1 MFWLFLGQVLSADHS
16 CRETLRRF
24 LGWLAL
30 GGKRASARTTG
41 YCKARRRLR
50 QEDLDE
56 TLARLARKIR
66 AVHGPQGLWFGR
78 AVKVVDGSGIS
89 MPDTPANQKRW
100 PQPAGAKPGCSFP
113 VLRVVA
119 VFCLATGA
127 LMGLRHGPLRVHERS
142 LFRDLWDLL
151 DPGDVVLADRGFCGF
166 GEFYSLLRRGVD
178 CVMRNH
184 QRRTVG
190 KTRLKRLGR
199 GDFLILWH
207 KSKAGPRCPD
217 KALWH
222 TFPHTL
228 TLREI
233 TFHTGVRGFRT
244 RVITVVTTLLDPL
257 AFPTE
262 AFADL
267 YRRRW
272 QAELFLR
279 DIKTTMGMD
288 ILRCKSPDMVLK
300 ELTMYLIAY
309 NLVRVTM
316 LEAAAPPPGAPGP
329 RCPLSFKGSLATL
342 RQWAPFFQPLPPSHR
357 NRLWRLLLR
366 CIGDDPLPHRPNRY
380 EPRARKRR
388 PKAYQLLNRPRRL
401 FKEIP
406 HRSKY
411 VKPLS

>member
-1 MFWLFLGQVLSADHS
+1 VFWLFLGQALSADHS
-16 CRETLRRF
+16 CRETVRRF

-30 GGKRASARTTG
+30 GGRRASARTTG
-41 YCKARRRLR
+41 YCKARGRLR

-56 TLARLARKIR
+56 VLARLSGKVR
-66 AVHGPQGLWFGR
+66 AVHGPQGGWFGR
-78 AVKVVDGSGIS
+78 AVKVVDGSGLS
-89 MPDTPANQKRW
+89 MPDTRANQKRW
-100 PQPAGAKPGCSFP
+100 GQPAGTKPGCSFP
-113 VLRVVA
+113 VMRVVA
-119 VFCLATGA
+119 LFCLGTGA
-127 LMGLRHGPLRVHERS
+127 LIGLSHGSLRVHERT
-142 LFRDLWDLL
+142 LLRALWDLL
-151 DPGDVVLADRGFCGF
+151 EPGDVVLADRGFCGF
-166 GEFYSLLRRGVD
+166 AEAYSLLGRGVD
-178 CVMRNH
+178 SVMRNH
-184 QRRTVG
+184 PRRTVG

-199 GDFLILWH
+199 GDFRVLWH
-207 KSKAGPRCPD
+207 KSQPGPNCPD

-222 TFPHTL
+222 TFPDTL

-233 TFHTGVRGFRT
+233 SFRTGVRGFRT
-244 RVITVVTTLLDPL
+244 RVITVVTTRLDPV

-262 AFADL
+262 AFAGL

-288 ILRCKSPDMVLK
+288 ILTCKSPDSVLK
-300 ELTMYLIAY
+300 ELTMHLIAY
-309 NLVRVTM
+309 TLVRLTM

-329 RCPLSFKGSLATL
+329 RSPLSFKGTLSTL
-342 RQWAPFFQPLPPSHR
+342 RQWAPLFAPLRPHHR
-357 NRLWRLLLR
+357 NRLWSLLLR
-366 CIGDDPLPHRPNRY
+366 CIADDPLPLRPNRR

-388 PKAYQLLNRPRRL
+388 PKAYQLLNKPRHA